1 MKWKN
6 VDDWSV
12 GVDLELG
19 LSLDPFKEL
28 LELLFLKLPRPVSN
42 M

>member
-1 MKWKN
+1 MKWEN

-28 LELLFLKLPRPVSN
+28 LELFFLRLPRSVSN
-42 M
+42 I